1 LDVVDISDLT
11 KPTLLKSYPL
21 TNPHGLSKVGDVL
34 LICDGADGL
43 KLFNASDV
51 KNIRQTAHVK
61 GMNAYDVIALG
72 TVAMVSAADAL
83 YLIDFSDPAKPVIK
97 SSISINSPK

>member
-1 LDVVDISDLT
+1 
-11 KPTLLKSYPL
+11 
-21 TNPHGLSKVGDVL
+21 
-34 LICDGADGL
+34 L

-83 YLIDFSDPAKPVIK
+83 YLIDFSDPSKPVVK
-97 SSISINSPK
+97 SSITIKSDK